1 MDNQLVKSIT
11 KLFEKFFEIFFT
23 LLFSIIF
30 FIIINYYWDRIPF
43 LTDDFSMLIPIYNF
57 SIVLGVVFSISK
69 IFIKNKGYA
78 LVTNLVTNIVFLV
91 IAYNLWILFPFD
103 TSVIGNQNTWDIIF
117 RGLILLPSIGVVIG
131 SIAETIKVITNS
143 K

>member
-1 MDNQLVKSIT
+1 MKIS
-11 KLFEKFFEIFFT
+11 
-23 LLFSIIF
+23 
-30 FIIINYYWDRIPF
+30 F